1 MGSSPVPGTDDTRR
15 QGTTEHARSAVNQ
28 GIDRST
34 TSKRSI
40 PRSRTD
46 TTENDTERPRV
57 TPQITTHPLP
67 APEVAPSALPADLQ
81 FIVDAWTEL
90 PDAIKAGVLA
100 MVRATLKRG
109 DGE

>member
-15 QGTTEHARSAVNQ
+15 QGTTEHARTAVNQ

-34 TSKRSI
+34 TSERSI

-46 TTENDTERPRV
+46 TTENDAERPRV
-57 TPQITTHPLP
+57 TPQIT
-67 APEVAPSALPADLQ
+67 PSHRVVVSEALPADLQ

-90 PDAIKAGVLA
+90 DEPIKAGLLA
-100 MVRATLKRG
+100 MVRATVKRG
-109 DGE
+109 DRE